1 MHLDATIGGARERLD
16 DRPICQHVTQAHG
29 VGRLPY
35 VGNYILEVLAELD
48 SSLSRWSL
56 ERPVSYTDPSPPIC
70 YGRAQEC
77 VFAPTPLQLAISM
90 FGEKRLEQWGKAMI
104 HSSHQ
109 GRKAKAIAEVLAM
122 IADTHPELTSQH
134 PRPVRDLDEW
144 LWESATE
151 FCAALD
157 LYAGRVMQVKRENH

>member
-1 MHLDATIGGARERLD
+1 VHLDATIDGARERLD

-70 YGRAQEC
+70 YGRA
-77 VFAPTPLQLAISM
+77 
-90 FGEKRLEQWGKAMI
+90 R
-104 HSSHQ
+104 
-109 GRKAKAIAEVLAM
+109 
-122 IADTHPELTSQH
+122 
-134 PRPVRDLDEW
+134 
-144 LWESATE
+144 
-151 FCAALD
+151 
-157 LYAGRVMQVKRENH
+157 